1 MVNGLFLKKRLVIVL
16 GIIIMGSCMEGC
28 APIPRPPRRRAVV
41 VHPVPRPGK
50 VFVAPP
56 VGYRTVRVGRKKY
69 FYHGG
74 VFYRKARRGFV
85 VVKAPVGAVVSTLPV
100 GFVTLTV
107 GGLPFYCY
115 EGVYYRKVPSGYV
128 VVDPP
133 R

>member
-1 MVNGLFLKKRLVIVL
+1 MLNGCFLKKRLVIFF
-16 GIIIMGSCMEGC
+16 GIIVMGSCIEGC
-28 APIPRPPRRRAVV
+28 APIPRPPRRRTVV
-41 VHPVPRPGK
+41 VHPVPRHGK
-50 VFVAPP
+50 GFRAP
-56 VGYRTVRVGRKKY
+56 VGYRTVLVGRKRY

-85 VVKAPVGAVVSTLPV
+85 VVKAPVGAVVATLPV
-100 GFVTLTV
+100 GFVTLSI